1 MKLAATFRLRSLRR
15 LKPDAAK
22 IMDIRTILPSLIV
35 SPTDIK
41 RAELIEGEIL
51 RAGVKDILPDGKVKL
66 SLKGF
71 IIEAR
76 TEVALKTGDTITA
89 TVESSGGKIIL
100 RLAAPPETN
109 KILESIKMLLP
120 EKADVGKLIEKILL
134 LEKSGGGISNNA
146 DKANGSL
153 KALKEFL
160 GRILIEGNGLNE
172 NAVKNIIEK
181 GGQFYEESIKK
192 AVMSGIIKPDDAARL
207 AKDDL
212 KPIVMSIV
220 KELEQGVFKDA
231 QKDLLKTASGLLK
244 NIELNQFMNAAQ
256 AKHDSAAYFQIP
268 FYFKDNLETA
278 ELFFF
283 GGKKG
288 AGGKAKKDFSIAVS
302 LNMKALGQVV
312 ADARVRSDDVF
323 LRIYA
328 GDKESSE
335 FIREHLDMLKN
346 GIESKGMRVGSID
359 CMVGKKQDVDKL
371 FSRIS
376 RNFKM
381 GLVDEFA

>member
-1 MKLAATFRLRSLRR
+1 
-15 LKPDAAK
+15 
-22 IMDIRTILPSLIV
+22 MDIRAVLPSLTV
-35 SPTDIK
+35 LPSDIK
-41 RAELIEGEIL
+41 RAEFIEGEIL
-51 RAGVKDILPDGKVKL
+51 RADVQDVLPDGKVKL

-71 IIEAR
+71 LIEAR

-89 TVESSGGKIIL
+89 TVESSGDKIIL
-100 RLAAPPETN
+100 RLAAPPDTD

-146 DKANGSL
+146 DKADGSL
-153 KALKEFL
+153 KTLKEFL
-160 GRILIEGNGLNE
+160 GRVLVEGNELNE

-192 AVMSGIIKPDDAARL
+192 AVMSAVIKPDDTARL

-212 KPIVMSIV
+212 KPVVMNLI
-220 KELEQGVFKDA
+220 KELEQGVLKDA

-244 NIELNQFMNAAQ
+244 NIELNQFMNTAQ
-256 AKHDSAAYFQIP
+256 TKHDSAAYFQIP

-288 AGGKAKKDFSIAVS
+288 AGGKVKKDFSIAVS
-302 LNMKALGQVV
+302 LNMKGLGQVV
-312 ADARVRSDDVF
+312 ADARVRSEDVF

-328 GDKESSE
+328 EDKESSE

-346 GIESKGMRVGSID
+346 GIESKGMRVGSLD
-359 CMVGKKQDVDKL
+359 CIIGKKQEVDKL
-371 FSRIS
+371 FSSIS
-376 RNFKM
+376 QNFKM